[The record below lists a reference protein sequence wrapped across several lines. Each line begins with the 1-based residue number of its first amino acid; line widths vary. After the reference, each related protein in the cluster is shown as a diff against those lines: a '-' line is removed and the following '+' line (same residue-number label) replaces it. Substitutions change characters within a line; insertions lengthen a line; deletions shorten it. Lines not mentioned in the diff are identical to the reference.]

1 MIAESRKQATQ
12 NIVISRIFDG
22 MPAEKI
28 AEGYEVSLDYVKQLT
43 HQLKMDIEEAKAKKH
58 KETGSA

>member
-1 MIAESRKQATQ
+1 
-12 NIVISRIFDG
+12 

-43 HQLKMDIEEAKAKKH
+43 HQLKMDKEEAKAKKH
-58 KETGSA
+58 KETGSS